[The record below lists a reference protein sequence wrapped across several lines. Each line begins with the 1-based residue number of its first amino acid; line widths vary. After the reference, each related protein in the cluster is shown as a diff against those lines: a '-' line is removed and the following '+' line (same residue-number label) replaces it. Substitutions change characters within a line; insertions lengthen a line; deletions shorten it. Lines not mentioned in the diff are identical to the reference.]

1 MNLMEAI
8 LSGGGSPLSQISR
21 QLGLSEE
28 QVKQVTAQYIPALT
42 NGIKK
47 NVTQEGGLEGLMKAL
62 NKGRHDRYL
71 DDAEALGSEQAV
83 LDGNGILGHLLKSKD
98 TSRQLAAKT
107 AEKTG
112 LDLGI
117 LKKALPLIAGV
128 VMGALRKQG
137 GNAGILTKKPQGGLS
152 SVLGSLTS
160 LLDADGEDS
169 PIDDLLGLAKKFF

>member
-1 MNLMEAI
+1 MA
-8 LSGGGSPLSQISR
+8 R
-21 QLGLSEE
+21 
-28 QVKQVTAQYIPALT
+28 QYIPALT

-47 NVTQEGGLEGLMKAL
+47 NVTQENGLEGLMNAL
-62 NKGRHDRYL
+62 NKGNHDRYL
-71 DDAEALGSEQAV
+71 DDAEALGTEQAF
-83 LDGNGILGHLLKSKD
+83 LDGNGILGHLLKNKD

-128 VMGALRKQG
+128 AMGALKKQTG
-137 GNAGILTKKPQGGLS
+137 RSGMLKEQPKGGLS

-160 LLDADGEDS
+160 LLDADGKDS
-169 PIDDLLGLAKKFF
+169 PVDDLLGLVGKLF